1 MRLEG
6 LMKSLRESSDFKD
19 ILSNIE
25 NKKVPAGVFGLSD
38 SSRAYVIG
46 GLFQELD
53 KPFVVF
59 AQNDIDARN
68 IFEDLSLYTTSVYFL
83 PSREVVFYNIEAIS
97 GDLRWERLKVIR
109 KILSPGKKIIVTSI
123 EALASTY
130 VPVDLYREY
139 TFKIKEGGTLLLN
152 ELNVKLIQSGYNRV
166 DLVEGRGEFSLRGGI
181 LDVFPPTSP
190 DPYRI
195 ELFGDEVDSIRSF
208 NTESQRSIERIK
220 SIEIFPAKEII
231 LKKENIEKGY
241 NAIEREMQAAAEK
254 LKKGKKKE
262 ASERLKEITNSNLE
276 SLKENWDFETI
287 ESFLPYFY
295 EKPATLFEYLQ
306 DYTIVIDDPQRC
318 KGRLDSLFFEFED
331 DYLSFLER
339 GNILPGQN
347 KLLVDKDFIFQDLE
361 GREVITLDAIAKTAR
376 VLEPKS
382 IVSFSQLSL
391 QNYQGRIELLIQ
403 DIKENNSKGFKTVI
417 LSGTRPRGERL
428 VSTLADYGITS
439 SYKDIFDDI
448 MPGEVLITFGSQ
460 LKGFEFPEL
469 KISVI
474 SDKEVFGEAKRKSA
488 RKFAKKGAGKIK
500 SFTELKPGDYVVH
513 LNHGIGVYKGIKQLE
528 LQGFKKDYLELSYAG
543 NDTLYVPVEQLDMV
557 QKFIG
562 SEGKSPKIN
571 KLGNSEWSKAK
582 SKARKSI
589 EEVAEDLVKL
599 YAVRSSVKGFR
610 FTEDTVWQK
619 QFEDEFP
626 YDETEDQLSAI
637 EDIKKDME
645 SEKVMD
651 RLLCG
656 DVGYGKTE
664 VAMRAAFKAVMDSK
678 QVAVLVPTTILAQ
691 QHYQNFVQR
700 FSDFPVKIGLMSR
713 FRTPTQHKD
722 TLKALKRGE
731 VDILIGT
738 HRILQK
744 DVGFKDLGLLV
755 VDEEQ
760 RFGVTHKEKI
770 KGLKKNVDV
779 LTLSAT
785 PIPRTLHMSLVGVRD
800 ISVIETPPKE
810 RLPVQTYVVEY
821 NDQLIRDAIL
831 REMHRGGQV
840 YFVHNRVETI
850 LETSNYLSK
859 LVPEARIAIGHG
871 QMNER
876 ELEEVIVDFMAKEYD
891 VLVSTTIIETGM
903 DIKNVNTMIINDADK
918 MGLSQLY
925 QLRGRVGRTNK
936 MAYCYLTY
944 RKDKILT
951 EVAEKRLKAIK
962 DFTELGSGFKIA
974 LKDLEIRGAG
984 NIMGS
989 SQHGHMASVGYD
1001 LYCRMLEDTIK
1012 LIKGEID
1019 KEPVETTVDIRID
1032 AYIPESY
1039 IEDEVQKIEVYKK
1052 IASISSFDDMMD
1064 MTEELVDRFSDI
1076 PASVINLMEIA
1087 YVRSIGK
1094 NLGIEEIKETGD
1106 EVMLK
1111 FESSDSL
1118 DENLVKS
1125 VIDKYSKQIVFRYG
1139 EKPAIACKLKEIKHG
1154 DIIEFLMEFLKF
1166 MNENKPA
1173 KHVKIRE
1180 ENGIE
1185 KN

>member
-6 LMKSLRESSDFKD
+6 LMKSLRESRDFKD
-19 ILSNIE
+19 ILNNIE

-59 AQNDIDARN
+59 AQNDIEARD

-83 PSREVVFYNIEAIS
+83 PSKEVVFYNIEAIS

-123 EALASTY
+123 EALASKY

-139 TFKIKEGGTLLLN
+139 TFKIKEGETVLLN
-152 ELNVKLIQSGYNRV
+152 ELSVKLVQSGYNRV

-220 SIEIFPAKEII
+220 SIEIFPAKEMI

-241 NAIEREMQAAAEK
+241 SAIKREMEDAAEK

-262 ASERLKEITNSNLE
+262 AYERLKEINYSNLE

-295 EKPATLFEYLQ
+295 EKPATLFEYLK

-318 KGRLDSLFFEFED
+318 KGKLDSLFFEFED

-347 KLLVDKDFIFQDLE
+347 KLLVDKDYIFQDLE
-361 GREVITLDAIAKTAR
+361 GREVITLDAIAKNAR
-376 VLEPKS
+376 VLEPRS

-403 DIKENNSKGFKTVI
+403 DIRENKSKGFKTVI

-428 VSTLADYGITS
+428 VGTLADSGIAS

-448 MPGEVLITFGSQ
+448 LPGEVVITFGSQ

-469 KISVI
+469 KISLI
-474 SDKEVFGEAKRKSA
+474 SDKEVFGEAKRKST
-488 RKFAKKGAGKIK
+488 RKFAKRGAGKIK

-513 LNHGIGVYKGIKQLE
+513 VNHGIGVYKGIKQLE

-543 NDTLYVPVEQLDMV
+543 KDTLYVPVEQLDMV

-571 KLGNSEWSKAK
+571 KLGSSEWSKAK

-599 YAVRSSVKGFR
+599 YAVRSSIKGFR
-610 FTEDTVWQK
+610 FTRDTVWQK

-637 EDIKKDME
+637 EEIKKDME

-700 FSDFPVKIGLMSR
+700 FSDFPVRIDLMSR
-713 FRTPTQHKD
+713 FRTAAQHKE
-722 TLKALKRGE
+722 TVKALRKGE
-731 VDILIGT
+731 ADILIGT

-744 DVGFKDLGLLV
+744 DVAFKELGLLV

-770 KGLKKNVDV
+770 KNLKKNVDV

-810 RLPVQTYVVEY
+810 RQPVQTYVVEY
-821 NDQLIRDAIL
+821 NDQLIRDALL
-831 REMHRGGQV
+831 REMHRGGQI

-850 LETSNYLSK
+850 LETANYLSK
-859 LVPEARIAIGHG
+859 LVPEARIAIAHG
-871 QMNER
+871 KMNER
-876 ELEEVIVDFMAKEYD
+876 ELEKVIMDFMANEYD

-903 DIKNVNTMIINDADK
+903 DIQNVNTMIINDADK

-936 MAYCYLTY
+936 IAYCYLTY

-984 NIMGS
+984 NMMGS

-1076 PASVINLMEIA
+1076 PVTVINLMEIA
-1087 YVRSIGK
+1087 YVRSLGK
-1094 NLGIEEIKETGD
+1094 NLGIEEIKESGD
-1106 EVMLK
+1106 EVLLK
-1111 FESSDSL
+1111 FEGSDSL

-1125 VIDKYSKQIVFRYG
+1125 VIEKYSKQIVFRHG

-1173 KHVKIRE
+1173 KYGQIRE